1 LSAKPV
7 ATLGCNVVIATPKM
21 MRAKAR
27 KARAKLR
34 MIPIAR
40 WKVKLRKVLIQ
51 IQDQIIQ
58 LQIITR
64 ADAMIVASVAIV
76 IEIEEIEIEEIAI
89 EAIAIEEIAD
99 AIVTAIVAE
108 IANVRSQF
116 LRMMSCYQL
125 AAY

>member
-1 LSAKPV
+1 
-7 ATLGCNVVIATPKM
+7 
-21 MRAKAR
+21 
-27 KARAKLR
+27 
-34 MIPIAR
+34 
-40 WKVKLRKVLIQ
+40 
-51 IQDQIIQ
+51 
-58 LQIITR
+58 
-64 ADAMIVASVAIV
+64 MIVASVAIG
-76 IEIEEIEIEEIAI
+76 IEIEEIAI